1 MTVSLVF
8 LSRLLFVCLGHIAL
22 FVKHANDRRVR
33 TRARAVLRVSDR
45 VADRAGSRIP
55 DWAKSELI
63 TDQIKAVSV
72 LARTNLVNVLG
83 AGEDISIGLFVTAQK
98 FARYDLDQR
107 RIVLFGT
114 IGSHSAH
121 NPIR

>member
-1 MTVSLVF
+1 MTVALVF

-33 TRARAVLRVSDR
+33 TRARAVLRVSHR

-63 TDQIKAVSV
+63 TGQIKAVSV
-72 LARTNLVNVLG
+72 LARTNLVNVAG
-83 AGEDISIGLFVTAQK
+83 AGEDVSLGQFVTAEK
-98 FARYDLDQR
+98 LARYDLDIR
-107 RIVLFGT
+107 RLV
-114 IGSHSAH
+114 
-121 NPIR
+121 

>member
-33 TRARAVLRVSDR
+33 TRAVLRVSDR

>member
-1 MTVSLVF
+1 
-8 LSRLLFVCLGHIAL
+8 
-22 FVKHANDRRVR
+22 
-33 TRARAVLRVSDR
+33 
-45 VADRAGSRIP
+45 
-55 DWAKSELI
+55 
-63 TDQIKAVSV
+63 
-72 LARTNLVNVLG
+72 
-83 AGEDISIGLFVTAQK
+83 VTAQK